1 MVSPQNITEN
11 VLINEAY
18 WVSVTK
24 EVLHLESFDDLI
36 VKFLQDNREFLWFS
50 FLNFSNGT
58 VLFGPVSDASV
69 LDRCARGRRAQGGR
83 PALARARL
91 APMCCPTLWLTV
103 VK

>member
-36 VKFLQDNREFLWFS
+36 VKFLQDTREFLWFS
-50 FLNFSNGT
+50 FLDFSNGT

-69 LDRCARGRRAQGGR
+69 LDRCVRGGRRVRSRRTAW
-83 PALARARL
+83 
-91 APMCCPTLWLTV
+91 PMCCPTLWLTV
-103 VK
+103 VT

>member
-36 VKFLQDNREFLWFS
+36 VKFLQDNREFL
-50 FLNFSNGT
+50 
-58 VLFGPVSDASV
+58 
-69 LDRCARGRRAQGGR
+69 
-83 PALARARL
+83 
-91 APMCCPTLWLTV
+91 
-103 VK
+103 

>member
-36 VKFLQDNREFLWFS
+36 VKFLQDTREFL
-50 FLNFSNGT
+50 
-58 VLFGPVSDASV
+58 
-69 LDRCARGRRAQGGR
+69 
-83 PALARARL
+83 
-91 APMCCPTLWLTV
+91 
-103 VK
+103 

>member
-36 VKFLQDNREFLWFS
+36 VKFLQDTREFLWFS
-50 FLNFSNGT
+50 FLDFSNGT

-69 LDRCARGRRAQGGR
+69 LDRCVREGGARSAAAPPDQCVVR
-83 PALARARL
+83 PFGLL
-91 APMCCPTLWLTV
+91 
-103 VK
+103 